1 MKKEIFAAFAA
12 AAFLFL
18 ASGLSYADTTLGSG
32 NTSFTVK
39 PIILSEIPFD
49 VDQNQ
54 YCGNPDRP
62 QTQNFNLAL
71 VGDPN
76 FLNIRWNAKDP
87 GGIERQI
94 GVNCWLNCAA
104 DPNQLLSDV
113 NLCAGYQNCSYV
125 GPTGDHSCSIQIP
138 KYNFN
143 AGNNATCRFYDTVLP
158 SQGLVVE
165 NRSFYTVD
173 YKVFTPSVSLTV
185 GADATLPVD
194 VKSFG
199 ILPGY
204 YTNNL
209 TALQNSQLVFINGP
223 FANTANVR
231 CGENGRTF
239 PTIKFLSSGEIPF
252 LILSRSSVDTTACM
266 VDSECGYL
274 SDGSA
279 PGRCVSNVCWKSYDL
294 SIQAGV
300 ASLPEYGIMGFAA
313 IILLASFLFIR
324 KGI

>member
-1 MKKEIFAAFAA
+1 MRKEILAASSVVV
-12 AAFLFL
+12 FLAL
-18 ASGLSYADTTLGSG
+18 ASGLSNADTVLGSG
-32 NTSFTVK
+32 NASFTVK

-49 VDQNQ
+49 IDQNQ

-71 VGDPN
+71 VGDPG
-76 FLNIRWNAKDP
+76 FLNVRWDAKDP

-94 GVNCWLNCAA
+94 GVNCWLNCVA
-104 DPNQLLSDV
+104 DPDQLLSNV

-125 GPTGDHSCSIQIP
+125 GPTGDHSCSIQTP
-138 KYNFN
+138 SYNFN
-143 AGNNATCRFYDTVLP
+143 SGNNVTCRFYDTLLP

-173 YKVFTPSVSLTV
+173 YEVFTPSVSLTV
-185 GADATLPVD
+185 GTDAILPID

-199 ILPGY
+199 ILPNY

-209 TALQNSQLVFINGP
+209 TALQNSQLVSVSGQ

-239 PTIKFLSSGEIPF
+239 PNIKLLSSGEIPF
-252 LILSRSSVDTTACM
+252 LILSRSSVDTTVCT
-266 VDSECGYL
+266 VDAECGYL
-274 SDGSA
+274 SDGPA

-300 ASLPEYGIMGFAA
+300 ASLPEYGIVGFAI
-313 IILLASFLFIR
+313 IILISTFLFAR
-324 KGI
+324 KGM